1 MFSVKQLA
9 VLLLGEIESLL
20 YAVFLPV
27 CGW

>member
-9 VLLLGEIESLL
+9 VLLLGEIEGLL
-20 YAVFLPV
+20 YAVFVPV